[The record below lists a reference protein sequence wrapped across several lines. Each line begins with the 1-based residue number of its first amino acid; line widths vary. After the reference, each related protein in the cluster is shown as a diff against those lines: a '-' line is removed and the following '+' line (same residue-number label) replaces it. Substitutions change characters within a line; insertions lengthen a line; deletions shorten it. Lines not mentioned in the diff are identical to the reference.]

1 MSFTRLP
8 LCILTVAVIAGCSS
22 STRPMSSGNPFDEP
36 LAAPEV
42 VDSVSRQPPLPV
54 PATPQEL
61 PNQVELS
68 DGASDQ
74 PVESDVQVYAVD
86 EAPYSSV
93 SIPSPAVATSD
104 PSPPGQ
110 TQPTTT
116 PSQADEVLQEAR
128 RVGRTGD
135 VMGQLALLEQSG
147 YMGNPDAFYE
157 LAKIYLTG
165 IGVEKAPDAAV
176 GYLNSA
182 MNLGHSEATRVLGWL
197 YVMGNGVGKDV
208 AYGEMLLA
216 KSAETSVRA
225 KREFGMALTNQRI
238 PHLND
243 MERGL
248 EYLKSASEAGDTEA
262 AKAFAAAFTANPASA
277 PEPEP
282 STALSA
288 GADTAKRPD
297 EARPRQAIRD
307 GGDELEQLGRT
318 GDTSAIYQY
327 ALNLSLGRIRAQGDP
342 QFKAYC
348 WYSVAAA
355 RGYGPAREEVRSLAG
370 VRTLADKKY
379 PGRMDACIAELNAA
393 IDG

>member
-1 MSFTRLP
+1 
-8 LCILTVAVIAGCSS
+8 
-22 STRPMSSGNPFDEP
+22 MSSANPFDEP

-42 VDSVSRQPPLPV
+42 LKSAPRQQTVPV
-54 PATPQEL
+54 PVSTQAP
-61 PNQVELS
+61 PNQLDLRV
-68 DGASDQ
+68 DTPVQ

-86 EAPYSSV
+86 EVPFSSV
-93 SIPSPAVATSD
+93 AVPALSD
-104 PSPPGQ
+104 ESSGPVSLGQ
-110 TQPTTT
+110 TQTAAAS
-116 PSQADEVLQEAR
+116 SQAEEVLQEAR
-128 RVGRTGD
+128 RVGRAGD
-135 VMGQLALLEQSG
+135 VAGQLSLLEQSG

-197 YVMGNGVGKDV
+197 YVMGSGVGKDV
-208 AYGEMLLA
+208 AYGEILLA
-216 KSAETSVRA
+216 KAAETSVRA
-225 KREFGMALTNQRI
+225 KREFGMALANQRV

-262 AKAFAAAFTANPASA
+262 AKAFEAAFTAKPASA
-277 PEPEP
+277 GEPAPTTVLNEVAATTMR
-282 STALSA
+282 S
-288 GADTAKRPD
+288 D

-327 ALNLSLGRIRAQGDP
+327 ALNLSLGRIRTQGDP

-348 WYSVAAA
+348 WYSVAAT
-355 RGYGPAREEVRSLAG
+355 RGYKPAREEVRSLAG

-393 IDG
+393 IDGY

>member
-1 MSFTRLP
+1 MSFPRLT
-8 LCILTVAVIAGCSS
+8 LCILTAAFIAGCSS
-22 STRPMSSGNPFDEP
+22 SPRPMSSGNPFDEP

-42 VDSVSRQPPLPV
+42 VNSVPRLPSVPV
-54 PATPQEL
+54 PATPQSL
-61 PNQVELS
+61 PNQVGLRDETPE
-68 DGASDQ
+68 

-93 SIPSPAVATSD
+93 TIPNTSVD
-104 PSPPGQ
+104 SSGPSSSDQ
-110 TQPTTT
+110 TQTTT
-116 PSQADEVLQEAR
+116 APSQADEVLREAR
-128 RVGRTGD
+128 RVGRAGD
-135 VMGQLALLEQSG
+135 VAGQLALLEQSG
-147 YMGNPDAFYE
+147 FMGNPDAFYE

-165 IGVEKAPDAAV
+165 IGVEKDPDAAV

-197 YVMGNGVGKDV
+197 YVMGSGVGKDV

-262 AKAFAAAFTANPASA
+262 AKAFEAAFTANPASA
-277 PEPEP
+277 PEPVP
-282 STALSA
+282 ITSLSE
-288 GADTAKRPD
+288 GADTAKQPD
-297 EARPRQAIRD
+297 VARPRQAIR
-307 GGDELEQLGRT
+307 GGELEQLGRT

-327 ALNLSLGRIRAQGDP
+327 ALNLSLGRIGTQGDP

-355 RGYGPAREEVRSLAG
+355 RGYKPAREEVRSLAG
-370 VRTLADKKY
+370 VRTLADKKS

-393 IDG
+393 IDGY

>member
-1 MSFTRLP
+1 
-8 LCILTVAVIAGCSS
+8 
-22 STRPMSSGNPFDEP
+22 MSSGNPFDEP

-42 VDSVSRQPPLPV
+42 VNSVLRQTPIPLPE
-54 PATPQEL
+54 TPQAL
-61 PNQVELS
+61 PHQVDLR
-68 DGASDQ
+68 DGALDH
-74 PVESDVQVYAVD
+74 PAESDVQVYAVD

-93 SIPSPAVATSD
+93 SIPTPSVDSSD
-104 PSPPGQ
+104 PSSGQ
-110 TQPTTT
+110 TQQATAR
-116 PSQADEVLQEAR
+116 SQADEVLQEAR

-135 VMGQLALLEQSG
+135 VAGQLSLLEQSG

-165 IGVEKAPDAAV
+165 LGVEKAPDAAV

-182 MNLGHSEATRVLGWL
+182 MNLGNSEATRVLGWL

-225 KREFGMALTNQRI
+225 KREFGMALANQRI

-248 EYLKSASEAGDTEA
+248 EYLKSASEAGDAEA
-262 AKAFAAAFTANPASA
+262 AKAFEAAFTAYPASSA
-277 PEPEP
+277 EPAS

-288 GADTAKRPD
+288 GADAAKRTD

-327 ALNLSLGRIRAQGDP
+327 ALNLSLGRIRTPGDP

-355 RGYGPAREEVRSLAG
+355 RGYKPAREEVRSLEG

-379 PGRMDACIAELNAA
+379 PGSMDACIAELNAS
-393 IDG
+393 IDGY

>member
-1 MSFTRLP
+1 
-8 LCILTVAVIAGCSS
+8 
-22 STRPMSSGNPFDEP
+22 MSSGNPFDEP

-42 VDSVSRQPPLPV
+42 VHSAPRQPAEPVYASQQVLP
-54 PATPQEL
+54 E
-61 PNQVELS
+61 QVDLHAETQ
-68 DGASDQ
+68 DE
-74 PVESDVQVYAVD
+74 PVQSDVQVYAAD
-86 EAPYSSV
+86 DAPYSSV
-93 SIPSPAVATSD
+93 AIPPPLVDSSG
-104 PSPPGQ
+104 PSLGQ
-110 TQPTTT
+110 PQSTTT

-135 VMGQLALLEQSG
+135 VAGQLALLEQSG

-197 YVMGNGVGKDV
+197 YVMGSGVGKDV
-208 AYGEMLLA
+208 AYGEVLLA

-248 EYLKSASEAGDTEA
+248 EYLKSASEAGDSEA
-262 AKAFAAAFTANPASA
+262 AKAFEAAFTTTPAS
-277 PEPEP
+277 PTEPQP
-282 STALSA
+282 IAALSTV
-288 GADTAKRPD
+288 ADATKRVD
-297 EARPRQAIRD
+297 QARPRQAIRD
-307 GGDELEQLGRT
+307 GGDELEQLGRS
-318 GDTSAIYQY
+318 GDISAIYQY
-327 ALNLSLGRIRAQGDP
+327 ALNLSLGRIRTQGDP

-348 WYSVAAA
+348 WYSVAST
-355 RGYGPAREEVRSLAG
+355 RGFKPAREEVRSLEG
-370 VRTLADKKY
+370 VRTLADKKS

-393 IDG
+393 IDGY

>member
-1 MSFTRLP
+1 
-8 LCILTVAVIAGCSS
+8 
-22 STRPMSSGNPFDEP
+22 MSSGNPFDEP

-42 VDSVSRQPPLPV
+42 VHSVSRQPPIPISTSPRAL
-54 PATPQEL
+54 T
-61 PNQVELS
+61 NQIDLR
-68 DGASDQ
+68 DGSQDQ

-93 SIPSPAVATSD
+93 AIPSPSVDGSD
-104 PSPPGQ
+104 PSGQ
-110 TQPTTT
+110 TQQATAR
-116 PSQADEVLQEAR
+116 SQADDVLQEAR

-135 VMGQLALLEQSG
+135 VAGQLSLLEQSG

-208 AYGEMLLA
+208 DYGEILLA

-225 KREFGMALTNQRI
+225 KREFGMALTNQRT

-248 EYLKSASEAGDTEA
+248 EYLKSASEAGDIEA
-262 AKAFAAAFTANPASA
+262 AKAFAAAFTVTPASASA
-277 PEPEP
+277 PEPAMQ
-282 STALSA
+282 SVSA
-288 GADTAKRPD
+288 EADPERRPE

-327 ALNLSLGRIRAQGDP
+327 ALNLSLGRIRTQGDP

-355 RGYGPAREEVRSLAG
+355 RGYNPAREEVRSLAG
-370 VRTLADKKY
+370 VRTLADKKS
-379 PGRMDACIAELNAA
+379 PGRMDACIAELNSA
-393 IDG
+393 IDGY

>member
-1 MSFTRLP
+1 
-8 LCILTVAVIAGCSS
+8 
-22 STRPMSSGNPFDEP
+22 MSSGNPFDEP

-42 VDSVSRQPPLPV
+42 VHAAPRQASAPV
-54 PATPQEL
+54 PATTQAL
-61 PNQVELS
+61 PSPVSLALETP
-68 DGASDQ
+68 DQ

-86 EAPYSSV
+86 EAPYSTV
-93 SIPSPAVATSD
+93 AIPAPSEDSSGPLPA
-104 PSPPGQ
+104 GQ
-110 TQPTTT
+110 IQTAPAS
-116 PSQADEVLQEAR
+116 SQAIEVLQEAR
-128 RVGRTGD
+128 RVGQTGD
-135 VMGQLALLEQSG
+135 IAGQLSLLEQAG

-197 YVMGNGVGKDV
+197 YVMGSGVGKDV
-208 AYGEMLLA
+208 VYGEVLLA

-248 EYLKSASEAGDTEA
+248 EYLKEASEAGDTEA
-262 AKAFAAAFTANPASA
+262 AKAFEAAFTANPASA
-277 PEPEP
+277 PEPA
-282 STALSA
+282 SISALSE
-288 GADTAKRPD
+288 GAVTAKRPD
-297 EARPRQAIRD
+297 EARPRQTIRD
-307 GGDELEQLGRT
+307 GGGELEQLGRA

-327 ALNLSLGRIRAQGDP
+327 ALNLSLGRIRTQGDP

-355 RGYGPAREEVRSLAG
+355 RGYKPAGEEVRSLGG
-370 VRTLADKKY
+370 VRILADRNS
-379 PGRMDACIAELNAA
+379 PGKMDACIAELNAA
-393 IDG
+393 IDGY